1 MRLSRFFVDQ
11 PLALGQHDLPET
23 QAHYI
28 GRVLRHATGDA
39 VQLFDGSGR
48 EYLGEL
54 VEVGK
59 KNVRV
64 ELREQFAGQPDS
76 PLRIHLGQGLSRGER
91 MDWAIQKATELGVAE
106 ITPIV
111 SERCE
116 VRLKDERADKRLQHW
131 RQVAISACEQCGR
144 SSLPLIHPP
153 LALEDWLRG
162 RDDDLR
168 LVLHPVAAPLASHA
182 PPSRLAF
189 LVGPEG
195 GLSDA
200 EVEQAQAAGFHSARL
215 GPRVLRTETAPVVSV
230 NPFQNIQVGTIG
242 IPVPSTLCKVIGD
255 DGQEVPLGERGELC
269 VKGPQVMKGY
279 WQRQEAT
286 DEILDADGWLKTG
299 DIAIIQEDGYMRIV
313 DRKKDMILVSGFNVY
328 PNELEDVLATLP
340 GVLQC
345 AAIGIP
351 DEKSGESIKVFVVVK
366 PGATLTKE
374 QVMQHMHDNLTGY
387 KRPKAVE
394 FRDSL
399 PTTNVGKILRR
410 ELRDEELKKAGQK

>member
-168 LVLHPVAAPLASHA
+168 LVLHPVAAPPGQPCAAVAPGLPGGSRRRPERCRGRAGAGGRFPLRAPRPASAAHRDRA
-182 PPSRLAF
+182 GGS
-189 LVGPEG
+189 VGG
-195 GLSDA
+195 G
-200 EVEQAQAAGFHSARL
+200 
-215 GPRVLRTETAPVVSV
+215 P
-230 NPFQNIQVGTIG
+230 
-242 IPVPSTLCKVIGD
+242 
-255 DGQEVPLGERGELC
+255 
-269 VKGPQVMKGY
+269 
-279 WQRQEAT
+279 
-286 DEILDADGWLKTG
+286 
-299 DIAIIQEDGYMRIV
+299 
-313 DRKKDMILVSGFNVY
+313 
-328 PNELEDVLATLP
+328 ATL
-340 GVLQC
+340 GRLRL
-345 AAIGIP
+345 I
-351 DEKSGESIKVFVVVK
+351 
-366 PGATLTKE
+366 
-374 QVMQHMHDNLTGY
+374 
-387 KRPKAVE
+387 
-394 FRDSL
+394 SL
-399 PTTNVGKILRR
+399 PPLYNG
-410 ELRDEELKKAGQK
+410 DSQ